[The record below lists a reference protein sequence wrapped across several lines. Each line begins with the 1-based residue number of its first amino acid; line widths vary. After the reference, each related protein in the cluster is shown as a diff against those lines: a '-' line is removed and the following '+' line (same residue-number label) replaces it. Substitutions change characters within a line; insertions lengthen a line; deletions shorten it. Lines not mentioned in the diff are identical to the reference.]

1 MKETENTANSTSS
14 KKKLIYSIVIAVCAL
29 LLIAATILTVYFV
42 TTGSREILEEPP
54 VVDPDNQN
62 PDDEPTGGN
71 PDGQNPE
78 NPDDQNPENPDDK
91 KPDDENKP
99 TGGEKVAFVKP
110 LEYTSCSVDYRAVY
124 NNTSTDK
131 WYRHMAMDFAAEEGT
146 EVCAMADGT
155 VIEISNEEIL
165 GNYIVL
171 QHDNGITTLYRFVAP
186 VSNLKVGDK
195 VTQGQM
201 IATVDKAYG
210 TEYKD
215 GTHLHLEMRQN
226 GNYVDP
232 KDYIDVT
239 LEEK

>member
-1 MKETENTANSTSS
+1 MKETENTANPTSR

-42 TTGSREILEEPP
+42 TTGGHEIVEEPP
-54 VVDPDNQN
+54 IV
-62 PDDEPTGGN
+62 
-71 PDGQNPE
+71 
-78 NPDDQNPENPDDK
+78 NPDDQNPDDEQTGGKQPDDDEKPDDKQPDDDK
-91 KPDDENKP
+91 KPDDDNKP

-110 LEYTSCSVDYRAVY
+110 LEYTSCSVDYRDVY
-124 NNTSTDK
+124 NNVSTDK
-131 WYRHMAMDFAAEEGT
+131 WYRHMAIDFVAEEGT

-155 VIEISNEEIL
+155 VVEISYEEIL

-171 QHDNGITTLYRFVAP
+171 EHNDGITTLYRFVAP
-186 VSNLKVGDK
+186 VGNLKVGDK
-195 VTQGQM
+195 VTQGQT
-201 IATVDKAYG
+201 IATVDKAFG